1 MPDQSSPKPPGDVD
15 SMAPSSRNGRRAPR
29 FSVELE
35 VTLESDHNF
44 YAGLVEN
51 LSASGLFIATHALR
65 TIGEQ
70 IEFSIRLGESE
81 DVLKGVGVVRWIR
94 QYSESSDTPPGVGLS
109 FAEIEETSRRRIL
122 EFLRTREPLFFDDE
136 P

>member
-1 MPDQSSPKPPGDVD
+1 M
-15 SMAPSSRNGRRAPR
+15 
-29 FSVELE
+29 
-35 VTLESDHNF
+35 
-44 YAGLVEN
+44 
-51 LSASGLFIATHALR
+51 SASGLFIATHTLR

-81 DVLKGVGVVRWIR
+81 DTLKGVGVVRWIR
-94 QYSESSDTPPGVGLS
+94 QYSESSDTPPGMGLS
-109 FAEIEETSRRRIL
+109 FAQIEETSRRRIL